1 MKFTNKHNLP
11 VHICAW
17 LAHDEY
23 DYEPDTISM
32 TTLIGP
38 ARAWALKRLN
48 ADKLTMDYSDLLAVR
63 YGTAIHD
70 SLEKVGVYGE
80 GDFKEK
86 RFYAELMGFRV
97 SGKMD
102 ALLGGVIR
110 DNKSTSV
117 WKYVHQEYDEYVKQL
132 SGYRWLLH
140 KNGIEVPAFGFI
152 DFFFT
157 DWKKSDALRGGN
169 YPPIRYQEQRI
180 ELWTI
185 EAAEAYIAARLEEFA
200 FALGSLPECTPE
212 ELWQMETTWAIFKNG
227 STATR
232 AYRVAK
238 SLEEAEELAAKIG
251 GSWVK
256 RPGMA
261 KRCGY
266 CTAAPF
272 CDQYK
277 RLKAA
282 GCIDGD

>member
-1 MKFTNKHNLP
+1 MKVTNKHNLP
-11 VHICAW
+11 AHICAW
-17 LAHDEY
+17 LAYDEY
-23 DYEPDTISM
+23 DYDPETISM

-102 ALLGGVIR
+102 AL
-110 DNKSTSV
+110 
-117 WKYVHQEYDEYVKQL
+117 
-132 SGYRWLLH
+132 
-140 KNGIEVPAFGFI
+140 
-152 DFFFT
+152 
-157 DWKKSDALRGGN
+157 RGGN

-212 ELWQMETTWAIFKNG
+212 ELWQTETTWAIFKNG

-266 CTAAPF
+266 CTTAPF